1 MRSLLKLDILNN
13 KSIPMGL
20 RVTLDTFSMLFIKW
34 TICRQL
40 RRRNM
45 TRNRS
50 FSSGP
55 PESLLLQTHILLD
68 EFKLTTKSSA
78 AFGAQE

>member
-1 MRSLLKLDILNN
+1 MTNCVTQCLIMLIKPVFTFLYCSSN
-13 KSIPMGL
+13 KSIPVGL

-45 TRNRS
+45 TRNR
-50 FSSGP
+50 
-55 PESLLLQTHILLD
+55 
-68 EFKLTTKSSA
+68 
-78 AFGAQE
+78 